1 MISFLRKLKCTMEVF
16 DSEAMA
22 KAWFNSPVTSLGGRS
37 AIEVIHLQR
46 FTGVELILVELGRI
60 KHSAVS

>member
-1 MISFLRKLKCTMEVF
+1 MEVF